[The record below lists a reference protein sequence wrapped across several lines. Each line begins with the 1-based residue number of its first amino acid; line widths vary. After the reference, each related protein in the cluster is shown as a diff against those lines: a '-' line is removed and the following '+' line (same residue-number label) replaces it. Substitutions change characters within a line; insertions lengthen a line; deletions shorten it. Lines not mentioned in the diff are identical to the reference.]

1 MNKIVIVDIIFRLLK
16 HDSCEMRYNGKLINC
31 SSMNSISRAQLPL
44 FSHHNN
50 PNLIFLY
57 LMENPLYIVKS
68 VFRQLLLSIVNFGK
82 VIIKVLVLVGF
93 IETPNQIKCLA
104 RFKCA

>member
-50 PNLIFLY
+50 HNLIFFIF
-57 LMENPLYIVKS
+57 NRKS
-68 VFRQLLLSIVNFGK
+68 TLHCKISI
-82 VIIKVLVLVGF
+82 
-93 IETPNQIKCLA
+93 
-104 RFKCA
+104 